1 MLKRKSF
8 RSIALCSLAAALL
21 SATAAPAMAGELDQT
36 GRLQIVRPWTNLAV
50 AGSATRLH
58 MKMVND
64 GPDDLHVIKLT
75 SPIASAVQLVLVEAG
90 SQRVKL
96 PSITLF
102 AHESMDLGRSHVRV
116 TLKGLRRDLRAG
128 EQFPLTFH
136 LAPHGRITTTVTVG
150 DPAVGGAF

>member
-1 MLKRKSF
+1 MLKRTSF
-8 RSIALCSLAAALL
+8 RSIALCALTAALL
-21 SATAAPAMAGELDQT
+21 SATTAPLIAGEPDQI
-36 GRLQIVRPWTNLAV
+36 GRLQIIHPWTDRAL

-64 GPDDLHVIKLT
+64 GSDDLHVIKLT
-75 SPIASAVQLVLVEAG
+75 SPIASAVELVLVEAG

-102 AHESMDLGRSHVRV
+102 AHESMDLGRSRIRV
-116 TLKGLRRDLRAG
+116 TLEGLRRDLRAG
-128 EQFPLTFH
+128 ERFPVTFH

-150 DPAVGGAF
+150 DPADGGAS